1 MSYECAGRVTDSEF
15 ELLRLLWQFGEPVTF
30 TQIRKGMTD
39 ISSWDESTVK
49 TLLRRLCSK
58 KVVLQEKREVYYYYP
73 AISEA
78 EFNEYSNKQFID
90 RLYSGSAKKLIASL
104 VSEKQLA
111 MEDVE
116 ELLSLL
122 RSDTDE

>member
-1 MSYECAGRVTDSEF
+1 MIKECAGKVTDSEL
-15 ELLRLLWQFGEPVTF
+15 ELLKLLWQFREPVTF
-30 TQIRKGMTD
+30 TTIRKGMTD

-58 KVVLQEKREVYYYYP
+58 KVVLQEKREVYYYFP

-78 EFNEYSNKQFID
+78 DYNEYSNKQFID
-90 RLYSGSAKKLIASL
+90 KLYQGSAKKLIASL
-104 VSEKQLA
+104 VSENQLA
-111 MEDVE
+111 VEDVE

-122 RSDTDE
+122 RNVKDE